1 MPAVGNATQNYPFS
15 QGVSKEKYWILENFF
30 SSGVT
35 GKLLGLTVIYPDF
48 TLETKYLGVVFRFF
62 PRYFNIAIFRF
73 MCLPLPN
80 CWWTSRTTKQ
90 AERIHMLQCIF
101 LSKNILCR

>member
-35 GKLLGLTVIYPDF
+35 GKLLNLTVIYPDF
-48 TLETKYLGVVFRFF
+48 TLEKTREWWNDALQRFLVTDQTIKF
-62 PRYFNIAIFRF
+62 DGIFMVIGSF
-73 MCLPLPN
+73 K
-80 CWWTSRTTKQ
+80 S
-90 AERIHMLQCIF
+90 I
-101 LSKNILCR
+101 